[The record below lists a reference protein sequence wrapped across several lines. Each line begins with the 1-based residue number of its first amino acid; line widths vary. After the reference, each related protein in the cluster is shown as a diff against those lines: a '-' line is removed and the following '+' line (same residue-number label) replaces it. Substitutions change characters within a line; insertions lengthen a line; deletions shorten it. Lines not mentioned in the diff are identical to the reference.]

1 MFGIETKIGSIRFSH
16 NVISRI
22 ASEAVCECGGK
33 AELLNY
39 KGKYKNVVPG
49 LASKMNLYDADPSS
63 VEVIDTDGGVEIR
76 IYIGLRFGSS
86 IKESTSTIIDYMYE
100 NVEKI
105 MGQKPDKVTVIVTAM
120 LSKNIAKRY
129 IEVSR

>member
-1 MFGIETKIGSIRFSH
+1 MFGIETKLGTIRLSH
-16 NVISRI
+16 NIVSRI
-22 ASEAVCECGGK
+22 ASEAVSACGGK

-49 LASKMNLYDADPSS
+49 IASKMNIYDADPSS
-63 VEVIDTDGGVEIR
+63 VEVVDTDGSVEIR

-86 IKESTSTIIDYMYE
+86 IKAATSTIIDYMYE
-100 NVEKI
+100 KVEAI